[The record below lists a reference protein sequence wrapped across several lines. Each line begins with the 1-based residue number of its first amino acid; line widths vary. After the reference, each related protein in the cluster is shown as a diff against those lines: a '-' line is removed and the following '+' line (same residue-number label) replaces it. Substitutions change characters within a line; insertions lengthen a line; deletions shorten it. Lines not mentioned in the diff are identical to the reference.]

1 LPKEEIWTE
10 YLINLFPIDKNNFKH
25 QMLARLLLLMTVWLI
40 GLLMYSV
47 DGLVKLYVF
56 NLQLVSLLFG
66 TGFIV
71 LYGSYMIQRSL
82 PDVILSFQ
90 PILQLEETRFQ
101 ELFSRIK
108 NYSYSFLP
116 CLTLDFI
123 LVFFLAGIPEYIQ
136 GLLIEGMTLH
146 SFWDICFLFFIDL
159 IGGTG
164 IWMGISIWITIL
176 LISRQPLRVELSEN
190 IVEKF
195 RGLAMLAWW
204 FSLFYFMAISLGMG
218 INLLGAPVVSV
229 VEIILSPFLLFIV
242 IGLVSVLF
250 PFYNVHRTLF
260 RLKRGEIEG
269 IEEEYIRLQKELE
282 EALAEE
288 PDTRRGEKTL
298 AVMGHII
305 SLQIRE
311 RNVRG
316 ASEWPIDISFIS
328 RLLSLVLLPA
338 IVRISIELFNRF
350 YLA

>member
-1 LPKEEIWTE
+1 MPKEEIWTE
-10 YLINLFPIDKNNFKH
+10 YLINLFPIEKNNFRH
-25 QMLARLLLLMTVWLI
+25 QMLARLLLLLTVWLI

-66 TGFIV
+66 TGSII

-82 PDVILSFQ
+82 PEVILSFQ
-90 PILQLEETRFQ
+90 PILQLEETRFK
-101 ELFSRIK
+101 ELSSRIK
-108 NYSYSFLP
+108 NYSFSFLP
-116 CLTLDFI
+116 CLALGSI

-136 GLLIEGMTLH
+136 GLLIEGVTLH
-146 SFWDICFLFFIDL
+146 SIWDICFLFFIDL
-159 IGGTG
+159 LEGTG
-164 IWMGISIWITIL
+164 IWMGVSIWITIL

-204 FSLFYFMAISLGMG
+204 FSLFYFIAISLGIG
-218 INLLGAPVVSV
+218 INLLGAPAVSV

-250 PFYNVHRTLF
+250 PFYNVHRALF

-269 IEEEYIRLQKELE
+269 IEEEYIRFQKELE
-282 EALAEE
+282 AALAEE
-288 PDTRRGEKTL
+288 PGTRRGEKTL
-298 AVMGHII
+298 AVMGSIF

-311 RNVRG
+311 RNVKG
-316 ASEWPIDISFIS
+316 APEWPIDISFIS

>member
-1 LPKEEIWTE
+1 
-10 YLINLFPIDKNNFKH
+10 
-25 QMLARLLLLMTVWLI
+25 M
-40 GLLMYSV
+40 
-47 DGLVKLYVF
+47 
-56 NLQLVSLLFG
+56 
-66 TGFIV
+66 
-71 LYGSYMIQRSL
+71 
-82 PDVILSFQ
+82 
-90 PILQLEETRFQ
+90 
-101 ELFSRIK
+101 
-108 NYSYSFLP
+108 
-116 CLTLDFI
+116 
-123 LVFFLAGIPEYIQ
+123 
-136 GLLIEGMTLH
+136 LIEGMTLH